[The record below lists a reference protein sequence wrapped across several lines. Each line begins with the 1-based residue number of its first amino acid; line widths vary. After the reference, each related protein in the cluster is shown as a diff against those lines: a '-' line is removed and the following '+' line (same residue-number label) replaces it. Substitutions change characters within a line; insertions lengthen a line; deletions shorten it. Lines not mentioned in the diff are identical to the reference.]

1 MASSK
6 KISDL
11 FRLTQL
17 SDDDEFV
24 VVDKSTTGQA
34 LETGLGGRTT
44 KVTFKDLKES
54 VGTSDPQ
61 GQSDSGLLR
70 WEKRDSL
77 AKDVEYRVMQ

>member
-24 VVDKSTTGQA
+24 VVDKSTTAQA
-34 LETGLGGRTT
+34 PETGLGGRTT

-54 VGTSDPQ
+54 VGTS
-61 GQSDSGLLR
+61 QSEVNR
-70 WEKRDSL
+70 P
-77 AKDVEYRVMQ
+77 YQTTN